1 MTVSPRIREKLLKP
15 KLKVIKTRDKR
26 PSKIASV
33 GRFLL
38 QVPWSDLFLP
48 DQSCEDKLSI
58 LTEIVNYGLDTIMPE
73 RSVRVHETDRPWM
86 NSQLKALIALRQKA
100 LATNNVPLF
109 KILRNKVNRE
119 RKRCRKIYYENKV
132 KGLRDTKPRNWWR
145 EVKQLCGTAK
155 ETGRDLRTILHP
167 NLVFDDNV
175 LSEKINGAFVSV
187 MQGYS
192 PLSENILVAS
202 EDDEPLSVT
211 EAAVA
216 RKLRAVSTSR
226 AGGPDNLPNWVLK
239 EYADI
244 LAFPIA
250 DILNTSF
257 LECKVPRVWK
267 LANVPPL
274 PKVPTISNF
283 TKDLR
288 PISLTSTL
296 SKVAE
301 DIVIEKE
308 LRPTIL
314 SSIDPGQFGFIPGSS
329 TTFALISMLHYWL
342 CATDGNGATVRTAL
356 LDYRKAFDLVDHHL
370 LIAKLF
376 SLGVKPTIVNWII
389 DFLRNRQQRVKLNN
403 NCYSSWLNVSA
414 GVPQGTRLGPWL
426 FLVMIN
432 DLKLPGGSFS
442 MWKFADDT
450 TVSEVVPSS
459 GESSLQEAVNHISSW
474 SHSNHFQLNP
484 TKCKELIV
492 CFQKIPPPYSPITID
507 GMQFQRVSSAKVLG
521 VTISNDLKW
530 NDHVDTI
537 TSKAARRLY
546 LLSQLKRA
554 GISSDDLL
562 AFYYSVIR
570 SVLEFSCQLFHRSL
584 PKYLSDDIERI
595 QRRAMRI
602 IFPNLSYCE
611 ALNKAGIPT
620 LSERRESLSIKLFED
635 IVSNEHHKLANLL
648 PQMSSSYARRLRN
661 KRRFNTPICRTD
673 RFMNSFIISH
683 AM

>member
-1 MTVSPRIREKLLKP
+1 MILL
-15 KLKVIKTRDKR
+15 V
-26 PSKIASV
+26 
-33 GRFLL
+33 
-38 QVPWSDLFLP
+38 
-48 DQSCEDKLSI
+48 
-58 LTEIVNYGLDTIMPE
+58 
-73 RSVRVHETDRPWM
+73 
-86 NSQLKALIALRQKA
+86 
-100 LATNNVPLF
+100 
-109 KILRNKVNRE
+109 
-119 RKRCRKIYYENKV
+119 
-132 KGLRDTKPRNWWR
+132 
-145 EVKQLCGTAK
+145 
-155 ETGRDLRTILHP
+155 
-167 NLVFDDNV
+167 
-175 LSEKINGAFVSV
+175 
-187 MQGYS
+187 
-192 PLSENILVAS
+192 
-202 EDDEPLSVT
+202 
-211 EAAVA
+211 
-216 RKLRAVSTSR
+216 
-226 AGGPDNLPNWVLK
+226 
-239 EYADI
+239 
-244 LAFPIA
+244 
-250 DILNTSF
+250 
-257 LECKVPRVWK
+257 
-267 LANVPPL
+267 
-274 PKVPTISNF
+274 
-283 TKDLR
+283 
-288 PISLTSTL
+288 
-296 SKVAE
+296 
-301 DIVIEKE
+301 
-308 LRPTIL
+308 
-314 SSIDPGQFGFIPGSS
+314 
-329 TTFALISMLHYWL
+329 
-342 CATDGNGATVRTAL
+342 ATVRTAL

-403 NCYSSWLNVSA
+403 CYSSWLNVSA
-414 GVPQGTRLGPWL
+414 GVPQGTRFGPWL

-450 TVSEVVPSS
+450 TVSVVVPSS
-459 GESSLQEAVNHISSW
+459 GESSLQEAVNHISSG

-507 GMQFQRVSSAKVLG
+507 GVQFQRVSSAKVLG

-584 PKYLSDDIERI
+584 PKYLSDDIVRI

-620 LSERRESLSIKLFED
+620 LSERRDSLSIKLFED

-661 KRRFNTPICRTD
+661 KRRFNTPVCRTD
-673 RFMNSFIISH
+673 RFIKHNCN
-683 AM
+683 